1 MSQNTQDQNFA
12 GIRFSLDPQTD
23 DFANIILSALDEIDT
38 SNVWSKTDAT
48 STVYRGEKPAVFD
61 AVKAAFIHSYREGIH
76 GKATMTLSQGCG
88 SDEDR
93 AEYKHLSNQRINDEK
108 RREKDFE
115 IIGKFQL
122 YPMGVT
128 DYNDTIYKIVN
139 EAKNR
144 GIYESTQYYTTF
156 LMGSVHDIFDYLEY
170 VSDETRKITGHHVIE
185 TQLMYNI
192 PEEEAALVEKY
203 GIDYQAGK

>member
-1 MSQNTQDQNFA
+1 
-12 GIRFSLDPQTD
+12 
-23 DFANIILSALDEIDT
+23 
-38 SNVWSKTDAT
+38 
-48 STVYRGEKPAVFD
+48 
-61 AVKAAFIHSYREGIH
+61 
-76 GKATMTLSQGCG
+76 
-88 SDEDR
+88 
-93 AEYKHLSNQRINDEK
+93 
-108 RREKDFE
+108 
-115 IIGKFQL
+115 
-122 YPMGVT
+122 MGVT

>member
-108 RREKDFE
+108 EEK
-115 IIGKFQL
+115 
-122 YPMGVT
+122 
-128 DYNDTIYKIVN
+128 KISKLSEN
-139 EAKNR
+139 FN
-144 GIYESTQYYTTF
+144 S
-156 LMGSVHDIFDYLEY
+156 
-170 VSDETRKITGHHVIE
+170 
-185 TQLMYNI
+185 I
-192 PEEEAALVEKY
+192 PWV
-203 GIDYQAGK
+203 